1 MVLFEL
7 DKRDRCEGAHMIEK
21 VTAVIADVDGT
32 INVKGSKPLPR
43 TLAAME
49 ALHERGILFGT
60 ASGRPLDH
68 RSLDKAHEWGLSFDF
83 DLAIGMNGGD
93 LWDKDHEGI
102 EHIMRLSKD
111 CVGEILEFMWPLDC
125 NVIVYENAYDHVLV
139 KRLDQHLK
147 DSVIRNKSFWEY
159 ATPEEMARKD
169 TGKIEIQYDNSPE
182 MDKLIM
188 DTVRAHPSPK
198 WSAVRTFPGTVEF
211 MTPGLDKGVAVRRYA
226 ERNGIPLGEIMAF
239 GDMDND
245 IPMIEVAGWGV
256 CMANGC
262 DECKAVADAVTE
274 YGVLEDGMG
283 RYLDEYVLG

>member
-1 MVLFEL
+1 
-7 DKRDRCEGAHMIEK
+7 MIER
-21 VTAVIADVDGT
+21 VTAVVADIDGT
-32 INVKGSKPLPR
+32 INVKGSKPLPH

-60 ASGRPLDH
+60 ASGRPLDQ
-68 RSLDKAHEWGLSFDF
+68 RSLDKAHEWGLSFEF

-102 EHIMRLSKD
+102 EHIMLLSKD
-111 CVGEILEFMWPLDC
+111 YIGEILEFMWPLDC

-147 DSVIRNKSFWEY
+147 DSVIRNKSNWEF
-159 ATPEEMARKD
+159 ATPEEMAKKD
-169 TGKIEIQYDNSPE
+169 TGKIECQYEPTPE
-182 MDKLIM
+182 LDKLIM
-188 DTVRAHPSPK
+188 DVVRAHPSPN

-211 MTPGLDKGVAVRRYA
+211 MTPGLDKGVALHRYA
-226 ERNGIPLGEIMAF
+226 KRNSIPLGEILAI

-245 IPMIEVAGWGV
+245 IPMIETAGWGV

-283 RYLDEYVLG
+283 LYLEKYVLT

>member
-111 CVGEILEFMWPLDC
+111 CVAEILEFMWSLDC

-159 ATPEEMARKD
+159 STPEEMARKD